1 MFCRHDADFKS
12 GTVVTQPSVPHYS
25 PNQPVFMVDVCI
37 KLDDVEKTYSIP
49 ENLSLTY
56 AGDWCIATECQDLLR
71 EVELLDQQ
79 AEKSINDVP
88 RLEEIRERC
97 AKLKLDLNPSL
108 KERKENDERIAR
120 LESSVTRLTDMFA
133 KFMNNQNNA

>member
-37 KLDDVEKTYSIP
+37 KVDDVEKTYTIP
-49 ENLSLTY
+49 ENLSVTY
-56 AGDWCIATECQDLLR
+56 AGDWCIATERQDLLR

-79 AEKSINDVP
+79 AETSINDVP
-88 RLEEIRERC
+88 RLEEIRNRC
-97 AKLKLDLNPSL
+97 AKLKLELNPAL
-108 KERKENDERIAR
+108 KEKQENEERLAK
-120 LESSVTRLTDMFA
+120 LEDNMSRLTDMFA
-133 KFMNNQNNA
+133 KFMNNQNT